1 MLLSVAMAHRLILLI
16 LSTFESVLVPR
27 KHSSILQIKAKFS
40 LAFTH
45 ALILLLCSFL
55 LLASHS
61 AVCEKERLHFLLIHP
76 EHENTS
82 VGEDPCSTWRVC
94 CSYYRFFGFSFFL
107 WTAGRL
113 WCRWYLFNVLK
124 TLMSKKVV
132 CPLIHNSL
140 AETSALDRLLLFEDL
155 GNSSPVKGV
164 NNDSIT
170 TFLQTSPS
178 ISAISFLSFLFLV
191 ITSSPFVQDKACCKL
206 NESPQKHSVGKR
218 SRGILYPI
226 GIASRKACFSRKK
239 PLLFTG
245 ITVNQIEKL
254 HYPLMFQ
261 LILILFS

>member
-1 MLLSVAMAHRLILLI
+1 M
-16 LSTFESVLVPR
+16 
-27 KHSSILQIKAKFS
+27 
-40 LAFTH
+40 
-45 ALILLLCSFL
+45 
-55 LLASHS
+55 
-61 AVCEKERLHFLLIHP
+61 
-76 EHENTS
+76 
-82 VGEDPCSTWRVC
+82 
-94 CSYYRFFGFSFFL
+94 
-107 WTAGRL
+107 
-113 WCRWYLFNVLK
+113 
-124 TLMSKKVV
+124 V

-170 TFLQTSPS
+170 TFLQTPPS
-178 ISAISFLSFLFLV
+178 ILAISFLSSLYLV

-239 PLLFTG
+239 PFLFTG

-254 HYPLMFQ
+254 YYLLMFQ
-261 LILILFS
+261 LILILFSYFFYSLLLGVLHHSALSFVFWCYFLFLQSICNYLKIKFRYVLLYWLILW